1 MAAYYRVL
9 HIKYESVAESPNGNQ
24 GEPFS
29 LPLLVGFISC
39 TCTLIGQARGTLYIK
54 HIHFHGL
61 LWLLRELS
69 SIPFHSTYY
78 QYQAQTQR
86 HFYFLL
92 SFLDSVVHAFIEPKC
107 VFLFCCHN
115 STYHHHISYQRDYIR
130 HRKKDV
136 T

>member
-1 MAAYYRVL
+1 MLYNTMSAYYRVL

-61 LWLLRELS
+61 LCTLIGQARGTLYIKHIHFHGLLWLLREFS
-69 SIPFHSTYY
+69 SIQFRFTYY
-78 QYQAQTQR
+78 YNVKLKLKA
-86 HFYFLL
+86 FLL
-92 SFLDSVVHAFIEPKC
+92 FTKLLGQCRPSIH
-107 VFLFCCHN
+107 
-115 STYHHHISYQRDYIR
+115 
-130 HRKKDV
+130 
-136 T
+136 

>member
-1 MAAYYRVL
+1 MLYNTMSAYYRVL

-61 LWLLRELS
+61 LWLLRDFS
-69 SIPFHSTYY
+69 SIQFHSTYY
-78 QYQAQTQR
+78 YNIKLKLKA
-86 HFYFLL
+86 FLL
-92 SFLDSVVHAFIEPKC
+92 FTKLLGQCRPCIH
-107 VFLFCCHN
+107 
-115 STYHHHISYQRDYIR
+115 
-130 HRKKDV
+130 
-136 T
+136 